1 MAARWGLNASV
12 VVAGG
17 GGDNAVSAIG
27 VGAVS
32 PGDAFISLGTSGVLF
47 VVTDAY
53 RPAPQS
59 AVHAFCHV
67 LPNLW
72 HQMSV
77 MLSAASCLQWFCR
90 LTGTTEVALLAEI
103 AELSEEDKANAPFF
117 LPYLSG
123 ERTPH
128 NDPGR
133 PRHLRGMTHSSLR
146 AQLGYS
152 GAGGGELW
160 DQRRPAGIEESG
172 TPIAQCSLVG
182 GGRLQSVLGPAAGRY
197 SLCRRW

>member
-1 MAARWGLNASV
+1 M
-12 VVAGG
+12 
-17 GGDNAVSAIG
+17 
-27 VGAVS
+27 
-32 PGDAFISLGTSGVLF
+32 LF

-123 ERTPH
+123 ERT
-128 NDPGR
+128 R
-133 PRHLRGMTHSSLR
+133 ITILTR
-146 AQLGYS
+146 AASS
-152 GAGGGELW
+152 GA
-160 DQRRPAGIEESG
+160 
-172 TPIAQCSLVG
+172 
-182 GGRLQSVLGPAAGRY
+182 
-197 SLCRRW
+197 

>member
-1 MAARWGLNASV
+1 
-12 VVAGG
+12 
-17 GGDNAVSAIG
+17 
-27 VGAVS
+27 
-32 PGDAFISLGTSGVLF
+32 VLF

-103 AELSEEDKANAPFF
+103 AELSEEEKAHARSSCPISPANV
-117 LPYLSG
+117 
-123 ERTPH
+123 
-128 NDPGR
+128 
-133 PRHLRGMTHSSLR
+133 PRITILTR
-146 AQLGYS
+146 AACS
-152 GAGGGELW
+152 GA
-160 DQRRPAGIEESG
+160 
-172 TPIAQCSLVG
+172 
-182 GGRLQSVLGPAAGRY
+182 
-197 SLCRRW
+197 

>member
-1 MAARWGLNASV
+1 M
-12 VVAGG
+12 
-17 GGDNAVSAIG
+17 
-27 VGAVS
+27 
-32 PGDAFISLGTSGVLF
+32 LF

-128 NDPGR
+128 NDPDARGIFW
-133 PRHLRGMTHSSLR
+133 GMTHSSLR
-146 AQLGYS
+146 AHLGY
-152 GAGGGELW
+152 A
-160 DQRRPAGIEESG
+160 
-172 TPIAQCSLVG
+172 
-182 GGRLQSVLGPAAGRY
+182 VLEG
-197 SLCRRW
+197 